1 VLNSYNLQLIKNG
14 KCYIDTLYSHTP
26 LYTPYIRGRE
36 EEMKEKVCL
45 CGVNVTTC
53 QIFVWVSKGVLPPM
67 VVYVSL
73 LIKNCMYLAKQA
85 S

>member
-1 VLNSYNLQLIKNG
+1 
-14 KCYIDTLYSHTP
+14 
-26 LYTPYIRGRE
+26 
-36 EEMKEKVCL
+36 MKEKVCL